1 MRSIKFYFDYVS
13 PFSYI
18 LNEQLH
24 RLPSDADVQ
33 YVPVL
38 FAGLLKH
45 WGNVGPVDIER
56 KKLFTYRMST
66 WVASNLGV
74 KFHTPPSHPFNP
86 LPYLRLSIA
95 MNNDEKV
102 ITNLFRAIWT
112 QNIDPATVEG
122 RNAIWCEIGIENVEK
137 KITDVSIKNALI
149 KNTQEATSTGIFGVP
164 TLMIDDQMFWGL
176 DSLDFLLDYLSDSD
190 LFQTEEMKRL
200 ESIRYGVAVRR

>member
-1 MRSIKFYFDYVS
+1 
-13 PFSYI
+13 
-18 LNEQLH
+18 
-24 RLPSDADVQ
+24 
-33 YVPVL
+33 
-38 FAGLLKH
+38 
-45 WGNVGPVDIER
+45 
-56 KKLFTYRMST
+56 
-66 WVASNLGV
+66 
-74 KFHTPPSHPFNP
+74 
-86 LPYLRLSIA
+86 